1 MAKAATTE
9 GGEDEGGVGVAS
21 VRLSFSIPPKP
32 SSKQPTNPKKP
43 SRNFNSED
51 QDPFPTTINKEFVTE
66 FDSSKTLAS
75 EPNKLV
81 IPPKPNEWRP
91 HKKMKNLELP
101 LHQSDGQDLRFEV
114 ESDSVADGG
123 PHMSYGLNLRNSS
136 DSASNTE
143 AKNPESVETVL
154 LRKLKDDLSRLPD
167 DVSLEEY
174 AEMPVEGFGAALLA
188 GYGWYEGRGIGRK
201 PKGDV
206 KVVQYEKR
214 TAKEGLGF
222 FSDMPSNKDNSSR
235 INGSNKK
242 EREQRSGKE
251 GGGGGFSVGK
261 DVRIIGGRDVGLK
274 GRVLE
279 LVGSGDWVVLKI
291 LRTDE
296 KVKVRIGDVAELGS
310 VEEERCLRKLKELKI
325 QGSKDETGSN
335 DGRRTSKQGL
345 RESKGEGIV
354 EKRKDSKR
362 SREEGG
368 RRSEKR
374 EDLRTG
380 KVSWLA
386 SHIRVRIISKELKG
400 GRLYL
405 KKGEI
410 VDVVGPTTC
419 DISMDGSRELIQGVD
434 QELLETALPRH
445 GGAVLVLCGKHKGA
459 YGSLVDRDMENETG
473 VVRDADTHEMLNV
486 RLEQIAE
493 YIGDPSCI
501 GY

>member
-1 MAKAATTE
+1 MGWRRRQRLREEEMKAVLGLPVLGLPVFRNTMK
-9 GGEDEGGVGVAS
+9 
-21 VRLSFSIPPKP
+21 LSFSIPPKP

-242 EREQRSGKE
+242 EKEQRSGKE

-325 QGSKDETGSN
+325 QGSKDEMGSS

-362 SREEGG
+362 SR
-368 RRSEKR
+368 
-374 EDLRTG
+374 
-380 KVSWLA
+380 
-386 SHIRVRIISKELKG
+386 
-400 GRLYL
+400 
-405 KKGEI
+405 EI

-434 QELLETALPRH
+434 QELLETALPRR

-473 VVRDADTHEMLNV
+473 VVRDADTHAMLNV